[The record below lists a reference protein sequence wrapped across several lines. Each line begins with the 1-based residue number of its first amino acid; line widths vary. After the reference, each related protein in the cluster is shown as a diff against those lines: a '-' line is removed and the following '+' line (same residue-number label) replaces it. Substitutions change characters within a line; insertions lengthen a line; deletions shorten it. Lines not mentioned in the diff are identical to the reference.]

1 MTRGDSFGARALAV
15 VFLIGNQ
22 SSKCVKCARV
32 RARRVINSTTKGSR
46 ALPPRAHNDASDRT
60 RRDSLGS
67 PADASRRRRDR
78 GVRAKTRGRARRP
91 MPLRGHGRA
100 FSERHPPPLPSSS
113 AASPSRLPRT
123 THAHP
128 TSLPDLPLQAYRV
141 FHGVSE
147 GVPGVTIDKY
157 GDTLFVQSWRKPI
170 VRAPR

>member
-1 MTRGDSFGARALAV
+1 
-15 VFLIGNQ
+15 
-22 SSKCVKCARV
+22 
-32 RARRVINSTTKGSR
+32 
-46 ALPPRAHNDASDRT
+46 
-60 RRDSLGS
+60 
-67 PADASRRRRDR
+67 
-78 GVRAKTRGRARRP
+78 

-100 FSERHPPPLPSSS
+100 FPERHPPPLPSSS

-123 THAHP
+123 THAHT

-157 GDTLFVQSWRKPI
+157 GDALFVQSWRKPI